1 MTEPTILYEDRDVIV
16 INKPAGLIV
25 HSDGRTVESSVAD
38 WVVGLHPEMK
48 GVGEPWTSPQG
59 EVVDRPGIVHRLDR
73 TTSGVMII
81 AKTQLAYEFLKSQ
94 FQDRTTEKV
103 YRALVYGAP
112 KKDKGTIEAEIARLR
127 STPPRWSATL
137 KGVVNKKRAAVTDW
151 AVLKRGKTETGDVVS
166 VIEARPKTGRTHQ
179 IRVHL
184 KALGYP
190 IICDPLYAPT
200 KVCILGM
207 GRVALHAASL
217 TINLPSGERQTF
229 VAPLAADMAAAEAAL
244 GEFADRD

>member
-1 MTEPTILYEDRDVIV
+1 MTESQILYEDADVVV

-25 HSDGRTVESSVAD
+25 HSDGRTVEPSVAD
-38 WVVGLHPEMK
+38 WVVALHPEMK

-81 AKTQLAYEFLKSQ
+81 AKTQKAYEFLKQQ

-112 KKDKGTIEAEIARLR
+112 KKDRGTIEAEIARLR

-137 KGVVNKKRAAVTDW
+137 KGEVNKKRAAVTDW
-151 AVLKRGKTETGDVVS
+151 AVLKRGVAPEGEPVS

-200 KVCILGM
+200 KACLLGM
-207 GRVALHAASL
+207 SRVALHASAL
-217 TINLPSGERQTF
+217 TIDLPSGERKTL
-229 VAPLAADMAAAEAAL
+229 VAPLAEDMAAAEAAL
-244 GEFADRD
+244 GEFADRE